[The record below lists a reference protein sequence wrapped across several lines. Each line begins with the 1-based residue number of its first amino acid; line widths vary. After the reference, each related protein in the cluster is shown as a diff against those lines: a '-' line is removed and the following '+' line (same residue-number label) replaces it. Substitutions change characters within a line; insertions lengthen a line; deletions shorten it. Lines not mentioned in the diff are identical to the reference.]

1 MLELYLFCKP
11 REPIYYIYVFFV
23 ETIGRR
29 RYISIIFCFVFPP
42 TSWSKKLEKTR
53 RGCETKK
60 VILAAT
66 RANKNCGQ
74 WSTRNKKRYFCEN
87 STLLY
92 FPKRNSSTRNIFS
105 VCWHFLFE
113 NSLECSSRR
122 TTLLV
127 LMIIFWSI
135 LRCFDLT
142 FVSHIL
148 ALAIFLSWVGLLWK
162 WNKQMPVLKEAFSFD
177 NDSKLCM
184 YSHPGGS
191 SASVWNL
198 FEIELISKVN

>member
-1 MLELYLFCKP
+1 VQRRRGWSYLFHEIVENSWGEGDPTFKGQGKACDTKKRITCETKLLELYLFCKP

-74 WSTRNKKRYFCEN
+74 
-87 STLLY
+87 
-92 FPKRNSSTRNIFS
+92 
-105 VCWHFLFE
+105 
-113 NSLECSSRR
+113 
-122 TTLLV
+122 
-127 LMIIFWSI
+127 
-135 LRCFDLT
+135 
-142 FVSHIL
+142 
-148 ALAIFLSWVGLLWK
+148 
-162 WNKQMPVLKEAFSFD
+162 
-177 NDSKLCM
+177 
-184 YSHPGGS
+184 
-191 SASVWNL
+191 
-198 FEIELISKVN
+198 